1 MKFLGETSLKKL
13 ISLIKREIATKQNK
27 ITTNGIL
34 QCDGDG
40 NISAASLDKNSVG
53 LGNVGNFKAVST
65 AASQGLTAT
74 EKTNARTNIGA
85 GTGTYSKPLTGIPKT
100 DFASAVQASL
110 DKADTALQSHQDISG
125 KVDKVTGK
133 GLSTNDFTTDEK
145 NKLAGIATGANKTT
159 VDSALSTT
167 STNPVQNK
175 VINTALSGKANS
187 SHTHKASDITSGVIP
202 LDRGGT
208 GSSVSLRDAPN
219 GAIIRKLNY
228 NGENLL
234 WYTETKNGAL
244 YATSENGLPSFG
256 TLPLAQG
263 GTGSTSELVNAPR
276 NAIVRKAGDSD
287 NYLYYTATK
296 SGALYASQENGSP
309 VFGTLPLAQGG
320 TGSSVSLR
328 DAPNGAIIRKL
339 KDDNDNELWYT
350 PTKNGALYAT
360 SENGVASF
368 GTLPIAQGGTGA
380 TSAAKARENLGA
392 ASSSHTHG
400 AGDITGTLGIAHG
413 GTGATTAAD
422 ARNNLGAFSKSGG
435 TLTGNVTI
443 SKDSNP
449 FFKLQIGNNTETGIV
464 QVYLPQGS
472 STQKMAVGFGSGKS
486 IIVDD
491 DGCLILTGA
500 MYGTTLPA
508 AGKKGRIFF
517 KKV

>member
-13 ISLIKREIATKQNK
+13 ISLIKGEIATKQNK

-159 VDSALSTT
+159 VDSALSDS

-175 VINTALSGKANS
+175 VINNALSGKANS
-187 SHTHKASDITSGVIP
+187 SHTHKAGDITSGVIP

-208 GSSVSLRDAPN
+208 GSNVSLRDAPN
-219 GAIIRKLNY
+219 GA
-228 NGENLL
+228 
-234 WYTETKNGAL
+234 
-244 YATSENGLPSFG
+244 
-256 TLPLAQG
+256 
-263 GTGSTSELVNAPR
+263 V
-276 NAIVRKAGDSD
+276 
-287 NYLYYTATK
+287 
-296 SGALYASQENGSP
+296 
-309 VFGTLPLAQGG
+309 
-320 TGSSVSLR
+320 
-328 DAPNGAIIRKL
+328 IRKL
-339 KDDNDNELWYT
+339 KSDADNELWYT
-350 PTKNGALYAT
+350 PTKDGALYAT
-360 SENGVASF
+360 SENGVPSF

-380 TSAAKARENLGA
+380 TSAANARKNLGA

-413 GTGATTAAD
+413 GTGATTAAA
-422 ARNNLGAFSKSGG
+422 ARTNLDITPANIGAAPSSHNHSYLPLSGG

-443 SKDSNP
+443 SKDNP
-449 FFKLQIGNNTETGIV
+449 WIRLKNGNNLGYF
-464 QVYLPQGS
+464 QLSGS
-472 STQKMAVGFGSGKS
+472 TMAIGSTWDNSLKIDSA
-486 IIVDD
+486 
-491 DGCLILTGA
+491 GCLILTSA